1 MRVVLTGRLAYL
13 ALAALIVAC
22 SPSNSAKTSTPDA
35 GTRASV
41 DSAANRLLAA
51 LRTDNAD
58 SLLALMSEDVIIM
71 PPNEAVLNGKPA
83 VRTWYEGFVK
93 QMHTASLTISNRE
106 LLLGGDYAT
115 EVTQFEWTLKSVE
128 GGPAVVDRGS
138 YMQVWHREPDG
149 RWLFSREVWNSM
161 AQPGK

>member
-1 MRVVLTGRLAYL
+1 MRAVHIGRSAYL
-13 ALAALIVAC
+13 ALAALTIAC
-22 SPSNSAKTSTPDA
+22 SPSDSAKTATPDA
-35 GTRASV
+35 GAHAAV

-58 SLLALMSEDVIIM
+58 SLLALMANDVIIM

-83 VRTWYEGFVK
+83 VRTWYEAFVK
-93 QMHTASLTISNRE
+93 QMHTTSLTISNRE

-115 EVTQFEWTLKSVE
+115 EVAQFEWTLKSVE
-128 GGPAVVDRGS
+128 GGPEVIDRGS

-149 RWLFSREVWNSM
+149 HWLFSREVWNSM